1 MYRVVLLLVQLKKEM
16 LASETQTSLNVEKC
30 QEESLQ
36 DEVFR

>member
-30 QEESLQ
+30 QGESLQ